1 MTPEQVNHVQD
12 SFAKIAPCGD
22 TVAEL
27 FYGRLFSIAPEVR
40 LLFPKDLSEQKKKLV
55 QMLAVMVTKLHTFET
70 IIPAVQNL
78 GRRHR
83 GYGVTPKHYAAV
95 GTALLWTLEQGLGS
109 AFTPQ
114 VKDAWTATYAAVAD
128 TMRGAA
134 EEPGYAELSA
144 KSGRSGAAIEQYEG
158 RAESHSHQ

>member
-1 MTPEQVNHVQD
+1 MTPEQVDHVQD
-12 SFAKIAPCGD
+12 SFAKIAPCAD

-40 LLFPKDLSEQKKKLV
+40 PLFPKELSEQKKKLI
-55 QMLAVMVTKLHTFET
+55 QMLAVVVTKLHTFET

-95 GTALLWTLEQGLGS
+95 GAALLWTLEQGLGPL
-109 AFTPQ
+109 FTPQ
-114 VKDAWTATYAAVAD
+114 VKDAWTATYTTVAEV
-128 TMRGAA
+128 MRGAA
-134 EEPGYAELSA
+134 EELKYGELSA
-144 KSGRSGAAIEQYEG
+144 TSGRPEAA
-158 RAESHSHQ
+158 RSMSTSSA